1 VREWYEL
8 KFSLEFRS
16 RVGTEFQN
24 FFTSI
29 MEVGYPADFQK
40 VKPYGKDGDR
50 KCDGYHRSQKRVY
63 QVYAPEKMQVAE
75 TNTKIDEDFN
85 GAIDHWLKEM
95 ATWVFV
101 HNQWRGVPADVLKK
115 LLAIH
120 GTKGVSVL
128 SWSELELRAEFFLL
142 SPENQALVLGL
153 APSPQSFARI
163 QMRDVIQVAN
173 VIAQQ
178 EAPPPEQIS
187 KVPMGKLETNQLSAN
202 VQALLTLGSRKGK
215 LVKKLFAEWHDPKL
229 GDRIASAF
237 RSKYEELRISNV
249 LGDEAFYE
257 LWRFAGGGSQHSLAQ
272 ETAVLAVLAFLF
284 EECEI
289 FEAPRR
295 VEVLN

>member
-1 VREWYEL
+1 MREWYEL
-8 KFSLEFRS
+8 KFSHEFRS
-16 RVGTEFQN
+16 RVETEFQN
-24 FFTSI
+24 FFASI
-29 MEVGYPADFQK
+29 MELRYPTDFQK
-40 VKPYGKDGDR
+40 VKPYGKFGDR
-50 KCDGYHRSQKRVY
+50 KCDGFHRSQKRVY
-63 QVYAPEKMQVAE
+63 QVYAPEKMQVTR
-75 TNTKIDEDFN
+75 TNAKIDEDFN
-85 GAIDHWLKEM
+85 GAIDHWSKEM

-115 LLAIH
+115 LLSIH

-128 SWSELELRAEFFLL
+128 SWSEPELRAEFFLL
-142 SPENQALVLGL
+142 SQENQALLLGP

-163 QMRDVIQVAN
+163 QMKDVVQVAN

-187 KVPMGKLETNQLSAN
+187 EVPMGKLKANQLSAS

-237 RSKYEELRISNV
+237 RSKYEALRTASV
-249 LGDEAFYE
+249 LGDEAFFE
-257 LWRFAGGGSQHSLAQ
+257 LWRFAGGGSQHSLGQ

-289 FEAPRR
+289 FEAPPRI
-295 VEVLN
+295 EALS